1 MWSKFQLRLE
11 SDPTLLCFYFTLL
24 ENSRPRL
31 PPIECKT
38 QLSQSRNG
46 LLFSHA
52 AQEVWRVFTVKVR

>member
-11 SDPTLLCFYFTLL
+11 SDPTFLCFYFTLL

-38 QLSQSRNG
+38 QLS
-46 LLFSHA
+46 
-52 AQEVWRVFTVKVR
+52 